1 MLCCIGRKGSVITGD
16 DASSRSNLDM
26 SRSTLRDSSK
36 HFKEEENIK
45 TERSS
50 SDTSEE
56 DSEGSSDDAVQSI
69 LVVKTHEESI
79 RNQGLGSDDST
90 LSSRMLSRLN
100 SESAHL
106 SENPKV
112 THSTVSVRTFPQIPG
127 DNPAVSFGV
136 PLSLDWKH
144 IDEDHFEIDQ
154 YEEAKPPKREDL
166 KIPSN
171 ERTQI
176 LVKNGH
182 KMKVIKKAMIN
193 ARMLA

>member
-1 MLCCIGRKGSVITGD
+1 MLCCIGRKDAVISVD
-16 DASSRSNLDM
+16 DSSRSNLDM
-26 SRSTLRDSSK
+26 SRSTLRDSINPLK
-36 HFKEEENIK
+36 ADENIK

-50 SDTSEE
+50 SYSTEE
-56 DSEGSSDDAVQSI
+56 GSEGSSDGVLQSI

-112 THSTVSVRTFPQIPG
+112 THSTVSVRTFRQIPG
-127 DNPAVSFGV
+127 DNPAVTFGV

-144 IDEDHFEIDQ
+144 IDEDRFEIDQ

-171 ERTQI
+171 ERMQI

-182 KMKVIKKAMIN
+182 KMKEIKKAMIN
-193 ARMLA
+193 ARMLS